1 MKWLVFGPRVDTI
14 IRHTELTAHERHL
27 SVLWRNS
34 GKSAPDGTALVIE
47 EIREGR
53 DPLTRLH
60 LCATVNEN
68 VL

>member
-1 MKWLVFGPRVDTI
+1 MFGPEVDTM
-14 IRHTELTAHERHL
+14 IRHTELATHERHL

-34 GKSAPDGTALVIE
+34 GESAPDGTALVIE

-60 LCATVNEN
+60 LGTTVNEN